1 MRRDRIATNSGRDVT
16 VVSRNRAASARDAA
30 AFSTRWSYARKR
42 QLFLCAL
49 AAPALVYVLAVAVG
63 PMVQGFLYSFDNY
76 NLIRPGSRHFVG
88 LDNYIALW
96 RDPTARSAVI
106 NTFLFTF
113 GAVTIEFVLGL
124 GVALLMWRDDWFN
137 RIALGLLLVPATVT
151 PLVVGL
157 VFKALLNPEYGMI
170 GYALAESG
178 LSGPR
183 GLLAE
188 PQRALAT
195 LVAIDAWEWTP
206 LMALILLAGLKS
218 LPIDIL
224 EAAAVDGA
232 TAAQR
237 FRLVILPLLMPAAF
251 LALIL
256 RMMDAFRV
264 FDIIFVSTSGGP
276 ADATNTLMIY
286 GVKQGL
292 EFFNIG
298 AASAVS
304 TVIVVC
310 ILIMAAAFIAVLK
323 PARNRHA

>member
-1 MRRDRIATNSGRDVT
+1 VSIA
-16 VVSRNRAASARDAA
+16 SRAGAATDDDAA
-30 AFSTRWSYARKR
+30 LAAGWSYARKR
-42 QLFLCAL
+42 QLFLIAM
-49 AAPALVYVLAVAVG
+49 AAPALIYVLAVAVG
-63 PMVQGFLYSFDNY
+63 PMVQGFLYSFHSY
-76 NLIRPGSRHFVG
+76 NLIRPASRHFVG
-88 LDNYIALW
+88 LDNYRELW
-96 RDPTARSAVI
+96 RDPTARRALI
-106 NTFLFTF
+106 NTFAFTF
-113 GAVTIEFVLGL
+113 GAVTLEFVLGL
-124 GVALLMWRDDWFN
+124 GVALLLWRDDWFN
-137 RIALGLLLVPATVT
+137 RVALGLLLIPATVT

-157 VFKALLNPEYGMI
+157 VFKALLSPEYGML
-170 GYALAESG
+170 GYPLAELG

-183 GLLAE
+183 GLLAD

-206 LMALILLAGLKS
+206 LMALILLAGLKT
-218 LPIDIL
+218 LPTDIL

-232 TAAQR
+232 SGPQR
-237 FRLVILPLLMPAAF
+237 FWIMVLPLLMPAAF

-264 FDIIFVSTSGGP
+264 FDIIFVTTSGGP

-310 ILIMAAAFIAVLK
+310 ILLMAAAFIGVLK
-323 PARNRHA
+323 PGRNRHA

>member
-1 MRRDRIATNSGRDVT
+1 MSVL
-16 VVSRNRAASARDAA
+16 SRNGVQRANDAPA
-30 AFSTRWSYARKR
+30 PSTGFAYARKR
-42 QLFLCAL
+42 QLFLAGL
-49 AAPALVYVLAVAVG
+49 AAPAFLYVLAVAVG

-88 LDNYIALW
+88 LGNYIALW

-106 NTFLFTF
+106 NTFAFTF

-124 GVALLMWRDDWFN
+124 GVALLLWRDDGFN

-188 PQRALAT
+188 PQRALLT

-218 LPIDIL
+218 LPTDIL

-232 TAAQR
+232 TEAQR
-237 FRLVILPLLMPAAF
+237 FRLVILPLLLPAAF

-264 FDIIFVSTSGGP
+264 FDIIFVSTGGGP

-304 TVIVVC
+304 TLIVVC
-310 ILIMAAAFIAVLK
+310 ILFMAAAFIAVLN

>member
-1 MRRDRIATNSGRDVT
+1 
-16 VVSRNRAASARDAA
+16 VSVASQENASSAKGAALRPAG
-30 AFSTRWSYARKR
+30 FSYARKR
-42 QLFLCAL
+42 RLFLIAL
-49 AAPALVYVLAVAVG
+49 AAPALLYVLAVAVG
-63 PMVQGFLYSFDNY
+63 PMVQGFLYSFDSY
-76 NLIRPGSRHFVG
+76 NLIRPASRHFVG
-88 LDNYIALW
+88 LDNYFALW
-96 RDPTARSAVI
+96 RDPTARRAVL
-106 NTFLFTF
+106 NTFAFTF
-113 GAVTIEFVLGL
+113 GAVAIEFALGL
-124 GVALLMWRDDWFN
+124 GLALLLWRDDWFN
-137 RIALGLLLVPATVT
+137 RIALALLLVPATVT

-157 VFKALLNPEYGMI
+157 MFKALLSPEYGML
-170 GYALAESG
+170 GYPFAEAGVS
-178 LSGPR
+178 SPR
-183 GLLAE
+183 GLLADPE
-188 PQRALAT
+188 RALAA

-218 LPIDIL
+218 LPTDIL

-232 TAAQR
+232 GAAQR
-237 FRLVILPLLMPAAF
+237 FRLIILPLLLPAAF

-264 FDIIFVSTSGGP
+264 FDIIFVTTSGGP
-276 ADATNTLMIY
+276 ADATDTLMIY

-310 ILIMAAAFIAVLK
+310 ILVMAAAFIAVLR

>member
-1 MRRDRIATNSGRDVT
+1 MTGL
-16 VVSRNRAASARDAA
+16 DA
-30 AFSTRWSYARKR
+30 FTYARKR
-42 QLFLCAL
+42 QLFLAAL
-49 AAPALVYVLAVAVG
+49 AAPALIYVLAVAVG
-63 PMVQGFLYSFDNY
+63 PMIQGFLYSFDSY
-76 NLIRPGSRHFVG
+76 SLIRPGSRHFVG
-88 LDNYIALW
+88 LDNYFALW

-106 NTFLFTF
+106 NTFVFTF

-124 GVALLMWRDDWFN
+124 GVALLLWRDDLFN

-157 VFKALLNPEYGMI
+157 VFKALLSPEYGML
-170 GYALAESG
+170 GYPMSELG

-188 PQRALAT
+188 PERALAT
-195 LVAIDAWEWTP
+195 LMAIDAWEWTP
-206 LMALILLAGLKS
+206 LTALILLAGLKT
-218 LPIDIL
+218 LPTDIL
-224 EAAAVDGA
+224 EAAKVDGA
-232 TAAQR
+232 TGPQR
-237 FRLVILPLLMPAAF
+237 LWFIILPLLLPAAF

-264 FDIIFVSTSGGP
+264 FDIIFVTTGGGP

-304 TVIVVC
+304 TLIVAC
-310 ILIMAAAFIAVLK
+310 ILVMAAAFIGVLK

>member
-1 MRRDRIATNSGRDVT
+1 MSL
-16 VVSRNRAASARDAA
+16 VSQEGAGSAEDPAV
-30 AFSTRWSYARKR
+30 STGFPYARKR
-42 QLFLCAL
+42 QLFLVAL

-63 PMVQGFLYSFDNY
+63 PMIQGFLYSFDSY

-88 LDNYIALW
+88 LDNYFALW

-106 NTFLFTF
+106 NTFVFTF
-113 GAVTIEFVLGL
+113 GAVAIEFVLGL
-124 GVALLMWRDDWFN
+124 GIALLLWRDDWFN
-137 RIALGLLLVPATVT
+137 RVALGLLLVPATVT

-157 VFKALLNPEYGMI
+157 VFKALLSPEYGML
-170 GYALAESG
+170 GYAFAESG

-188 PQRALAT
+188 PERALAT

-206 LMALILLAGLKS
+206 LMALILLAGLKT
-218 LPIDIL
+218 LPTDIL
-224 EAAAVDGA
+224 EAAKVDGA
-232 TAAQR
+232 TGSQR
-237 FRLVILPLLMPAAF
+237 LWFIVLPLLLPAAF

-264 FDIIFVSTSGGP
+264 FDIIFVTTNGGP

-304 TVIVVC
+304 TVIVLC

-323 PARNRHA
+323 PARNRHG

>member
-1 MRRDRIATNSGRDVT
+1 MTILSRDNDLVAA
-16 VVSRNRAASARDAA
+16 RAAAL
-30 AFSTRWSYARKR
+30 STGWPYARKR
-42 QLFLCAL
+42 QIFLVAM

-63 PMVQGFLYSFDNY
+63 PVLQGFLYSFDDY
-76 NLIRPGSRHFVG
+76 SLIRPGSRHFIG
-88 LDNYIALW
+88 LDNYFALW
-96 RDPTARSAVI
+96 RDPTARQALI

-113 GAVTIEFVLGL
+113 GAVALEFILGL
-124 GVALLMWRDDWFN
+124 GIALLLWRDDWFN
-137 RIALGLLLVPATVT
+137 RVALGLLLVPATVT

-157 VFKALLNPEYGMI
+157 VFKALLNPEYGLL
-170 GYALAESG
+170 GYPLAELG
-178 LSGPR
+178 VSGPR
-183 GLLAE
+183 GLLSE
-188 PQRALAT
+188 PRRALAT
-195 LVAIDAWEWTP
+195 LIAIDAWEWTP

-218 LPIDIL
+218 LRTDIL

-232 TAAQR
+232 NGTQR
-237 FRLVILPLLMPAAF
+237 LQHIILPLLMPASF

-264 FDIIFVSTSGGP
+264 FDIIFVTTSGGP

-304 TVIVVC
+304 TLIVAC
-310 ILIMAAAFIAVLK
+310 ILVMAAAFIAVLK
-323 PARNRHA
+323 PARNRNA